1 MLHQTNSNPNKIK
14 VAIELLMGIIK
25 TNIDFNKKEII
36 DAVKLSSKTIRQKFN
51 RIRKELSEHHRKMTE
66 MIFGDGIEN
75 EIRKILFNYGVDF
88 K

>member
-1 MLHQTNSNPNKIK
+1 MK

-36 DAVKLSSKTIRQKFN
+36 DAIKLSSKVIRQKFN
-51 RIRKELSEHHRKMTE
+51 RIKKELSEHHRKMTE
-66 MIFGDGIEN
+66 MIFGEGIEN
-75 EIRKILFNYGVDF
+75 EIRKMLLSYGVDF